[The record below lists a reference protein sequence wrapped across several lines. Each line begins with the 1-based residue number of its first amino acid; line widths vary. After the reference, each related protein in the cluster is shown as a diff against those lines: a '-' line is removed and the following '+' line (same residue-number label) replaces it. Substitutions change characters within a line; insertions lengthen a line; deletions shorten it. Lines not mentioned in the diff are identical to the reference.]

1 MASRWGIK
9 ETETY
14 FISGGSK
21 ITAGSDWNH
30 EIKRRFLLGRK
41 AMTNLDNVLRSR
53 DIISMTKTCITN
65 AMVFPIVLYEYERW
79 TIKKAE
85 SWRTDAFELC
95 VSVVPLC
102 LTLWD
107 PRGSSSPGFSVHGVF
122 QARIQEWV
130 AIPFS
135 KWYSQPRDWTCVFCL
150 GSWIL
155 YHCTTCE
162 TPNDRT

>member
-85 SWRTDAFELC
+85 S
-95 VSVVPLC
+95 
-102 LTLWD
+102 
-107 PRGSSSPGFSVHGVF
+107 
-122 QARIQEWV
+122 
-130 AIPFS
+130 
-135 KWYSQPRDWTCVFCL
+135 
-150 GSWIL
+150 
-155 YHCTTCE
+155 
-162 TPNDRT
+162 